1 MKDKLFKIKNVF
13 INIFVYVFLF
23 LSLILLIFTITSKKD
38 TDGGVNIFNHQFR
51 IVISESM
58 EKNEETY
65 ENIKKY
71 KIKDIKVK
79 SLLII
84 EKVSNKDEDKWYEN
98 IKVGD
103 VLTFKY
109 TYDNKQETITHRVI
123 NKESK
128 ENEEGYIIT
137 LQGDNK
143 SEGLDTS
150 VQIIDTHDEESTNY
164 IIGKVKTKSYL
175 FGLMMYSIKQPLGT
189 ILLVI
194 VPCMIIIV
202 LEIIKIVS
210 VLNTYKKNK
219 EQLEI
224 KELKEK
230 LKALEEKQQSNN
242 NV

>member
-1 MKDKLFKIKNVF
+1 
-13 INIFVYVFLF
+13 
-23 LSLILLIFTITSKKD
+23 
-38 TDGGVNIFNHQFR
+38 
-51 IVISESM
+51 M

-84 EKVSNKDEDKWYEN
+84 EKVSKKDKEKWYEDVE
-98 IKVGD
+98 VGD

-123 NKESK
+123 NKETK
-128 ENEEGYIIT
+128 ENEVGYIIT

-143 SEGLDTS
+143 SVGSNTS
-150 VQIIDTHDEESTNY
+150 LQIIDTHDDESTNY
-164 IIGKVKTKSYL
+164 IIGKVKSKSYL
-175 FGLMMYSIKQPLGT
+175 FGLMMYSLKQPLGT

-202 LEIIKIVS
+202 LEIIKIVN
-210 VLNTYKKNK
+210 VLNTHKKNK

-224 KELKEK
+224 EK
-230 LKALEEKQQSNN
+230 LKQKLKELEEKQQLNN

>member
-1 MKDKLFKIKNVF
+1 MKNKLFKITNVF
-13 INIFVYVFLF
+13 VTIFIYIFLF

-38 TDGGVNIFNHQFR
+38 SDGAINILNHQFR

-58 EKNEETY
+58 EKNIETY
-65 ENIKKY
+65 DNIKNY

-79 SLLII
+79 SLLVI
-84 EKVSNKDEDKWYEN
+84 EKVSSKDEDKWYDNVE
-98 IKVGD
+98 IGD

-123 NKESK
+123 DKELK

-143 SEGLDTS
+143 IEGSNSLL
-150 VQIIDTHDEESTNY
+150 QIIDTTDETSTNY

-175 FGLMMYSIKQPLGT
+175 FGLMLYSLKQPIGT

-194 VPCMIIIV
+194 VPCLIIIV
-202 LEIIKIVS
+202 LEIIKIIN
-210 VLNTYKKNK
+210 VLTIDKKNK
-219 EQLEI
+219 EQQEI
-224 KELKEK
+224 EELKEK
-230 LKALEEKQQSNN
+230 LKILEEKQQLNN